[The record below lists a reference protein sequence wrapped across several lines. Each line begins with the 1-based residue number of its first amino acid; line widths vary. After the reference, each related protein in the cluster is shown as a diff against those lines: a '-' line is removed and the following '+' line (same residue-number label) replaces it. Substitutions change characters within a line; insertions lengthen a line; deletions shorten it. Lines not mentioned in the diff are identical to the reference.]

1 MDSGS
6 GDVKVIPADDEH
18 APKGVTHDAD
28 LDPVALKGA
37 FRFAAWSSVAL
48 LVVMVILIP
57 LPLFFSQV
65 VYGTKG
71 LAAWVV
77 IGIIWTFVAAFAVV
91 IYPLY
96 ESREALLLVCKGI
109 VKVYGD
115 KNETNVRH

>member
-1 MDSGS
+1 M
-6 GDVKVIPADDEH
+6 KVIPAVDDEH
-18 APKGVTHDAD
+18 VSNGVTRDAD

-48 LVVMVILIP
+48 LIVMIILIP
-57 LPLFFSQV
+57 LPLFFSQA

-71 LAAWVV
+71 LTAWVV
-77 IGIIWTFVAAFAVV
+77 IGIIWTFIAAFAVV

-109 VKVYGD
+109 VKACSARNNLD
-115 KNETNVRH
+115 AKH